1 MKKRVLAAL
10 LALVMLFGALPMSVF
25 AEDLE
30 TGDEFSDTYEEPT
43 APTEPDDNDLKDT
56 QQPQPDITDPT
67 EFIGIKTVPVQCN
80 NKADHYMQYAI
91 DGLIEKKCAELVWS
105 TGSKEATLKLYPE
118 KIANRFSALKGTH
131 TAVSTSVVTVT
142 LTYNGSWKIDG
153 AIPVIYVTCAAPE
166 IPDPTEFIGIK
177 TVPVQCNNK
186 ADHYMQYA
194 IDGLIEKKC
203 AELVWS
209 TGSKEATLKLYPEKI
224 ANRFSALKGTHTA
237 VSTSVVTVTLT
248 YNGSWKIDGAIPVI
262 YVTCAAPE
270 IPDPTDSVKDQY
282 VTVVC
287 DDKTAHPSI
296 QYLLENLPAG
306 SVDVQW
312 EDGAAK
318 TAKLVLKPD
327 KIAEHYGM
335 AYGVHTAVNPAD
347 VEVSLTYAN
356 DAWSL
361 SAAIP
366 DVHVTCKPAQEIP
379 NPNDSF
385 NKLLVNVACNT
396 ENSGHDPIEVPL
408 SAVANSVNVRWE
420 PGTATAYITLTPS
433 IFATYYSQHNNGANG
448 AHDPVAPAAVTVEA
462 HYDNEKGW
470 FWTKPTINVKC
481 EPVYTITY
489 NWRGVVKP
497 ADVKNVNNPETFTA
511 DELPITLKAP
521 DFKNN
526 EWPQKFLNWRD
537 AAGNVVTQIT
547 EPGNVELYAYYQFPV
562 KYTVYDENDQNLRH
576 RMVQRGRFC
585 GL

>member
-25 AEDLE
+25 AVDLE

-67 EFIGIKTVPVQCN
+67 EFIGIKTVPVQCD
-80 NKADHYMQYAI
+80 NKAGHYMEYAI

-118 KIANRFSALKGTH
+118 KIAKRFSALKGTH

-142 LTYNGSWKIDG
+142 LAYNGGWKIDG

-248 YNGSWKIDGAIPVI
+248 YNGNWKIDGAIPVI

-270 IPDPTDSVKDQY
+270 IPDPTDSVKEQY

-287 DDKTAHPSI
+287 DDQTAHQNI
-296 QYLLENLPAG
+296 QYQLKNLPAG

-312 EDGAAK
+312 DGAAK
-318 TAKLVLKPD
+318 TAKLVLKPE
-327 KIAEHYGM
+327 KIAEHYGKSYD
-335 AYGVHTAVNPAD
+335 AHTAVNPAD
-347 VEVSLTYAN
+347 VEVPLTYAN
-356 DAWSL
+356 DAGVSAQRSRRSMSRASRRRRSRARRTLLTSCL
-361 SAAIP
+361 SMSSATRKIP
-366 DVHVTCKPAQEIP
+366 
-379 NPNDSF
+379 
-385 NKLLVNVACNT
+385 
-396 ENSGHDPIEVPL
+396 
-408 SAVANSVNVRWE
+408 
-420 PGTATAYITLTPS
+420 ATTRS
-433 IFATYYSQHNNGANG
+433 
-448 AHDPVAPAAVTVEA
+448 
-462 HYDNEKGW
+462 
-470 FWTKPTINVKC
+470 KC
-481 EPVYTITY
+481 
-489 NWRGVVKP
+489 R
-497 ADVKNVNNPETFTA
+497 
-511 DELPITLKAP
+511 
-521 DFKNN
+521 
-526 EWPQKFLNWRD
+526 
-537 AAGNVVTQIT
+537 
-547 EPGNVELYAYYQFPV
+547 
-562 KYTVYDENDQNLRH
+562 
-576 RMVQRGRFC
+576 
-585 GL
+585 

>member
-30 TGDEFSDTYEEPT
+30 TVEEPSGTFEPDEPEKYTYHLYYDFNYVGTGITKWNIEYGPT
-43 APTEPDDNDLKDT
+43 ADTSYTYTVDSQTLTCREGYNFLGWADGKNATEPDYRGGDT
-56 QQPQPDITDPT
+56 ITLTWQNPTKTIYAVWEKQPQPDITDPT
-67 EFIGIKTVPVQCN
+67 EFIGIKTVPVQCD

-262 YVTCAAPE
+262 YVT
-270 IPDPTDSVKDQY
+270 
-282 VTVVC
+282 
-287 DDKTAHPSI
+287 
-296 QYLLENLPAG
+296 
-306 SVDVQW
+306 
-312 EDGAAK
+312 
-318 TAKLVLKPD
+318 
-327 KIAEHYGM
+327 
-335 AYGVHTAVNPAD
+335 
-347 VEVSLTYAN
+347 
-356 DAWSL
+356 
-361 SAAIP
+361 
-366 DVHVTCKPAQEIP
+366 
-379 NPNDSF
+379 
-385 NKLLVNVACNT
+385 
-396 ENSGHDPIEVPL
+396 
-408 SAVANSVNVRWE
+408 
-420 PGTATAYITLTPS
+420 
-433 IFATYYSQHNNGANG
+433 
-448 AHDPVAPAAVTVEA
+448 
-462 HYDNEKGW
+462 
-470 FWTKPTINVKC
+470 
-481 EPVYTITY
+481 
-489 NWRGVVKP
+489 
-497 ADVKNVNNPETFTA
+497 
-511 DELPITLKAP
+511 
-521 DFKNN
+521 
-526 EWPQKFLNWRD
+526 
-537 AAGNVVTQIT
+537 
-547 EPGNVELYAYYQFPV
+547 
-562 KYTVYDENDQNLRH
+562 
-576 RMVQRGRFC
+576 
-585 GL
+585 